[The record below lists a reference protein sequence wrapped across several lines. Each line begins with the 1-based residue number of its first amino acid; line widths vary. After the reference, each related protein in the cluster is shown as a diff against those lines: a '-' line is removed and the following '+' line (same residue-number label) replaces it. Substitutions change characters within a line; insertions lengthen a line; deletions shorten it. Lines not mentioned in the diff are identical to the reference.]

1 MDYLTKFYKN
11 QSEVLAEKV
20 QILEKH
26 LALLSEAEAPA
37 STFRGDGSGQQRFSD
52 LELEN
57 QMRKFKKT
65 GFFGAEISDDKQSRE
80 YLDAKAEL
88 ERRRGAGKQQAPA
101 PAPAPAPRPPVEQM
115 GPKGSPS
122 AVPTRTEVQRTQEVA
137 DRTGVP
143 TALPTNTAPGTM
155 SMTDMDGNPIAVQPR
170 PKQSEGP
177 VLGRVEPAQN
187 TPQGRRELERSA
199 MGKGENRF
207 VARPTPADF
216 NMAARANAPA
226 TDIDSEDGYQTK
238 GGYLQSP
245 TSWRSR
251 YPESYQTSPKP
262 ASSDNMV
269 QRAFSVPS
277 RAPGTI
283 VKPSDLT
290 AVKLPSD
297 FHGTGNMPPVDPEV
311 QAADKPGRWSTNWNE
326 FINSMR
332 PQTPT
337 VPGMSKP
344 LARSTQFD
352 SPFGTSQTSAY
363 GTPPSAQY
371 APRESQV
378 VRPKETGIAAIP
390 PVSPQEI
397 QNRDTKNER
406 MVSDTARQAL
416 PSAVRDVVKQPAEED
431 FSKFWAGK
439 PRYGDLELQNM
450 LRQHRRTAIGGKELP
465 LERQS
470 IEYRAARAELMRRG
484 KLKP

>member
-20 QILEKH
+20 QILEKQ
-26 LALLSEAEAPA
+26 LAFLSEDAPA
-37 STFRGDGSGQQRFSD
+37 SVFRGTGEGQQRFSD
-52 LELEN
+52 LELET
-57 QMRKFKKT
+57 QMRQHKRT
-65 GFFGAEISDDKQSRE
+65 GFFGAEIADDKQKQE

-101 PAPAPAPRPPVEQM
+101 PTQAPASRPPVEQM

-137 DRTGVP
+137 DRTGLP

-155 SMTDMDGNPIAVQPR
+155 HMTDMDGNPIAVQPR
-170 PKQSEGP
+170 AKQPEGP
-177 VLGRVEPAQN
+177 VLGRVEPAEN

-226 TDIDSEDGYQTK
+226 TDIYSEDGYQTK

-251 YPESYQTSPKP
+251 YPDNYSSPTKPQPTSNNTN
-262 ASSDNMV
+262 DMV
-269 QRAFSVPS
+269 QRAFGLPS
-277 RAPGTI
+277 RAPGTM
-283 VKPSDLT
+283 VNPSDLT
-290 AVKLPSD
+290 AVKLPSG

-326 FINSMR
+326 MIAALK
-332 PQTPT
+332 PQSPATQAPA
-337 VPGMSKP
+337 VPSS
-344 LARSTQFD
+344 L
-352 SPFGTSQTSAY
+352 Y

-371 APRESQV
+371 APTESQS
-378 VRPKETGIAAIP
+378 GP
-390 PVSPQEI
+390 PVNPAIGSAPTEAPQM
-397 QNRDTKNER
+397 RDTKNER
-406 MVSDTARQAL
+406 MVSGTARQAL
-416 PSAVRDVVKQPAEED
+416 PSAVRPVVNPPQKPAEED

-470 IEYRAARAELMRRG
+470 IEYRAARSELMRRG